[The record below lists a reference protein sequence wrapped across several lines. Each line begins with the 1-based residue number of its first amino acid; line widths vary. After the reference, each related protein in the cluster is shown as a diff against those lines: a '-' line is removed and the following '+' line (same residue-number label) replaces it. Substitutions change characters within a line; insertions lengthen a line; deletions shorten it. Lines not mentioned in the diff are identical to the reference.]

1 MVVVFVVVV
10 VLVLVVVDVD
20 VAVVVDVVQD
30 VTNKAAM
37 IKKLKPSQITLF
49 FIFFLLFG

>member
-30 VTNKAAM
+30 VISKAAM
-37 IKKLKPSQITLF
+37 IKKLKLNPILLF
-49 FIFFLLFG
+49 FTLYLLLY